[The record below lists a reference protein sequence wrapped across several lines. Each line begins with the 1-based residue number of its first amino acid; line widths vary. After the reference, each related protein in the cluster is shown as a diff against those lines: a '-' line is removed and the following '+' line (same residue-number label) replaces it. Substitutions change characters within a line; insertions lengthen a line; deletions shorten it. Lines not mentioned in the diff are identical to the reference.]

1 MVIFVHLVDL
11 PRGTRHNLN
20 YATPMK
26 PGDVWTNEDGNTC
39 VAVRKPKDHSTRRT
53 LAIMINLMAL
63 SLWIEYLLWRSAY
76 SPGGIL
82 ILLLGFLFYLW
93 LLRKRERSLVLK
105 AFKKELDQRIK
116 EALTQH
122 PSGTIELKRRVYPN
136 KIYGVQHNYVLALLS
151 NGVTLEFY
159 YDEHLEEDNIYL
171 ELLPSGKETDNKE
184 LKEYMQPWFWER
196 ILWGT
201 RLRQGERL
209 ALHLLGSFLLNI
221 FFIFLPI
228 GGEQF
233 KYYWEVGV
241 FIASWF
247 ALLLLWLPLR
257 NHFEQI
263 GRPITSLASYFFQ
276 ICIPGAIILWGY
288 AVLFSLGIAV
298 PLLVSM
304 MLYLAGWIGGGA
316 MVFIVLA
323 SASIFP
329 VTLPRIARYIVGNI
343 VFRNWGS
350 PREGHYAKDLA
361 LYMVHPKV
369 INCVLSALY
378 VLYLVISS
386 FYSIQLQRP
395 IFSEGIDTAVMQA
408 FLVYLGVFALT
419 RDVKESD
426 ISARELARLVYGV
439 FPRKN
444 KRKQGYLS
452 ATEQSP
458 RSVTGEKIEGTPPTS
473 EETEAE

>member
-1 MVIFVHLVDL
+1 
-11 PRGTRHNLN
+11 
-20 YATPMK
+20 MK
-26 PGDVWTNEDGNTC
+26 PGDVWTNDKGNTC
-39 VAVRKPKDHSTRRT
+39 VAVRKPKERSTRRT
-53 LAIMINLMAL
+53 LAIIVDLMAL
-63 SLWIEYLLWRSAY
+63 SLWIEYLLWHSAY

-82 ILLLGFLFYLW
+82 ILLFGYLFYLW
-93 LLRKRERSLVLK
+93 RLRKRERTLVLK

-136 KIYGVQHNYVLALLS
+136 KIYGVQHNYILALLS

-159 YDEHLEEDNIYL
+159 YDEHLEKDNIYL

-184 LKEYMQPWFWER
+184 LKEYMKPWFWER
-196 ILWGT
+196 ILWG
-201 RLRQGERL
+201 RGLRQSDRL

-221 FFIFLPI
+221 FSIILLI
-228 GGEQF
+228 GGEHF

-288 AVLFSLGIAV
+288 VVLFSLGIAV

-350 PREGHYAKDLA
+350 PREGHYAKGLA
-361 LYMVHPKV
+361 LYMVRPKV
-369 INCVLSALY
+369 LNCVLSALY
-378 VLYLVISS
+378 VLYLVVSS
-386 FYSIQLQRP
+386 FYSIQLHRP

-419 RDVKESD
+419 RDAKESD
-426 ISARELARLVYGV
+426 ISARELTILVYGV
-439 FPRKN
+439 FPRKKTKERN
-444 KRKQGYLS
+444 CRS
-452 ATEQSP
+452 VTEQSP
-458 RSVTGEKIEGTPPTS
+458 RSGTEEKVEATPSTR
-473 EETEAE
+473 EEAEAE